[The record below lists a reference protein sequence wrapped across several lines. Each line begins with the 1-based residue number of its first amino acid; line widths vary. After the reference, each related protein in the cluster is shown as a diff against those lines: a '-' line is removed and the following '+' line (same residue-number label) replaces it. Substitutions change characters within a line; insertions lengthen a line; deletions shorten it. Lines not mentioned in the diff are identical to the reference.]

1 LLIPP
6 VFFRSVIAMRRKIY
20 IIGILCGILLL
31 TGCEKGKNIS
41 NKAEQI
47 TSNVIKKAS
56 YKDGDTIQKQIDTLM
71 RR

>member
-1 LLIPP
+1 MLIPP

-47 TSNVIKKAS
+47 TSNVIKKA
-56 YKDGDTIQKQIDTLM
+56 
-71 RR
+71 